1 MTFDGPGRPPLA
13 ETGLTVIALLF
24 FGREPGRRAPRALV
38 PSCRASVAHHRAG
51 SGRRLGRPGRPGR
64 LARATSSRRQENA
77 RREQEDFPL
86 ETMLETPRVSERVTT
101 RIKMRA
107 RLCLCALLL
116 GSSLA
121 INVIDVDSEMIDT
134 MINGERNVLLM

>member
-1 MTFDGPGRPPLA
+1 MPWPA
-13 ETGLTVIALLF
+13 
-24 FGREPGRRAPRALV
+24 RAA
-38 PSCRASVAHHRAG
+38 
-51 SGRRLGRPGRPGR
+51 RPGDEFPPAGECLQR
-64 LARATSSRRQENA
+64 T
-77 RREQEDFPL
+77 QEDFP
-86 ETMLETPRVSERVTT
+86 LETPRVSERVTT

-107 RLCLCALLL
+107 RTCLCALLL

>member
-1 MTFDGPGRPPLA
+1 MGALAGPG
-13 ETGLTVIALLF
+13 GS
-24 FGREPGRRAPRALV
+24 PGRRV
-38 PSCRASVAHHRAG
+38 PAG
-51 SGRRLGRPGRPGR
+51 KGECLQRTL
-64 LARATSSRRQENA
+64 
-77 RREQEDFPL
+77 EDFP
-86 ETMLETPRVSERVTT
+86 LETPRVSERVTT

-107 RLCLCALLL
+107 RTCLCALLL

>member
-1 MTFDGPGRPPLA
+1 MQRT
-13 ETGLTVIALLF
+13 
-24 FGREPGRRAPRALV
+24 
-38 PSCRASVAHHRAG
+38 
-51 SGRRLGRPGRPGR
+51 
-64 LARATSSRRQENA
+64 
-77 RREQEDFPL
+77 QEDFP
-86 ETMLETPRVSERVTT
+86 LETPRVSERVTT